1 MRNAAFETAQ
11 DKPDTHGNQS
21 NVIDDLKINRI
32 GAVCPQNR
40 KEGRRLKE
48 GREWRQY
55 RQFFAFPTQPQRRA
69 N

>member
-32 GAVCPQNR
+32 GAVCPQKPQR
-40 KEGRRLKE
+40 RRLK
-48 GREWRQY
+48 
-55 RQFFAFPTQPQRRA
+55 RRP
-69 N
+69 